1 MSFNFSFDT
10 ESVVD
15 TPVGDDTDY
24 DAYFMIATKN
34 GEAIYKAHAKPEFRK
49 DLTVMIA
56 SLGEELMTD
65 DILVCL
71 PGIIEN
77 GEEIVE
83 ELIDILSYKE
93 ESYVDFE
100 AELEKTA
107 ICQPAFI
114 FNKERESNND
124 E

>member
-1 MSFNFSFDT
+1 MSFNFTFDT

-15 TPVGDDTDY
+15 APVNDNAEY

-56 SLGEELMTD
+56 SLGEEIMTD

-83 ELIDILSYKE
+83 DLIDILSYKE
-93 ESYVDFE
+93 ENYVNFE
-100 AELEKTA
+100 EELEKTA
-107 ICQPAFI
+107 ICQPALI
-114 FNKERESNND
+114 FNKERNSED